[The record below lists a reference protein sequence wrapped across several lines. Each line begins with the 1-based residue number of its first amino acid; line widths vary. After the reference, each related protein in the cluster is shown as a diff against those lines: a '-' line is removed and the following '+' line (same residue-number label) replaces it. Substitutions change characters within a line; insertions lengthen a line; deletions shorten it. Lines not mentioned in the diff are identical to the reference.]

1 MADLKISQLGP
12 ISESD
17 VVSTDVL
24 PVADVSADQTKKI
37 SSANLVK
44 AGARLNTGAVTFGGD
59 LIVTGDL
66 NVNGT
71 TTTIDTQNLLVE
83 DKNVVIGNVASPT
96 DVTANGGGITLKGTT
111 DKTLNWVDS
120 TDSWTSSE
128 NVDLASGKSYRIN
141 NASVLDSTTLG
152 SGVVNSSLTSI
163 GTVTTGTWSASTI
176 AVDKGG
182 TGQTSYTDGQIL
194 IGNST
199 GNTLTKSTLTAG
211 TGVTI
216 TNGNGSITI
225 NATGSGGTVTSVTG
239 TSPIASSGGTTPNIT
254 IQDGTTSQKGAVQLE
269 NSTSSTSTTKA
280 ATPSSV
286 KTAYDLASAALPLA
300 GGTLTGA
307 LGVTAG
313 SATAPSVFISG
324 DTNTGIYSPGADQVA
339 ISTNGV
345 GRLFI
350 DASGQIL
357 DGGGAAGLSFARS
370 VITANPSD
378 STESAVLQFRR
389 GATAPSSGDLGSIR
403 FTDLSNYRGVSI
415 AASIESAWSAGV
427 SHPSCIIF
435 STTNSG
441 NTTESEK
448 LRITSNGRVG
458 IGTTSPGYPL
468 DVNGIVNVVS
478 GSNGRIN
485 LGATTNYLYGDS
497 AGNLI
502 AGNSGG
508 DRVQIDASGRL
519 LVGTSTAG
527 AEFHFRRTGSTNA
540 TMLVD
545 CETGVNYVIQA
556 RFASDISGSH
566 YQFRKYRGSI
576 ASPTVV
582 TSGDFIGSTQYYGYD
597 GTNIIEAAAI
607 HAQVDGTPGANDMP
621 GRLVFSTTADGASS
635 PTERMRINNN
645 GNVSIGTNGSTAR
658 LDVLA
663 GSQVASRIVNA
674 NTDDLIAVKGNS
686 GNSSSS
692 SMYVLPMRFGDD
704 TLRGSIYWNGSTVA
718 YNTTSDYRLK
728 ENITAYS
735 GALEK
740 LSQLKPVTYNFLDAP
755 DTILEGFIAHEVQVV
770 VPNAVSGVKDEVDTE
785 GNPLYQGLD
794 TSKLVPLL
802 TAALQEAIA
811 KIKTQGASIAA
822 LEAKVAALEAS

>member
-37 SSANLVK
+37 SSADLVK
-44 AGARLNTGAVTFGGD
+44 AGARLNTGAVTFGGN

-339 ISTNGV
+339 ISTNGT
-345 GRLFI
+345 GRLFV
-350 DASGQIL
+350 DANGLCDVQSASSSVTRI
-357 DGGGAAGLSFARS
+357 GGGSSFIVRRAETSYASPSAISASVSVGGIAARGYGN
-370 VITANPSD
+370 TD
-378 STESAVLQFRR
+378 YKAVGNLLF
-389 GATAPSSGDLGSIR
+389 
-403 FTDLSNYRGVSI
+403 FTDGAVSDVSSPGF
-415 AASIESAWSAGV
+415 AAI
-427 SHPSCIIF
+427 
-435 STTNSG
+435 STTPSG
-441 NTTESEK
+441 SVAPTER
-448 LRITSNGRVG
+448 LRITSDGKVG
-458 IGTTSPGYPL
+458 IGTSSPNQLLQISSSGASGGQLQITNASTGTASTDGLLIGYDGSNDVIINNQEATQL
-468 DVNGIVNVVS
+468 KISVNGS
-478 GSNGRIN
+478 ERARI
-485 LGATTNYLYGDS
+485 DS
-497 AGNLI
+497 
-502 AGNSGG
+502 
-508 DRVQIDASGRL
+508 SGRL
-519 LVGTSTAG
+519 LVGTSSAAAVGGYNGIIQVKQTSDACTLTLLS
-527 AEFHFRRTGSTNA
+527 EFNNIFGSY
-540 TMLVD
+540 LVLGKSR
-545 CETGVNYVIQA
+545 GVNGLVNNGDTLGA
-556 RFASDISGSH
+556 VMFAG
-566 YQFRKYRGSI
+566 G
-576 ASPTVV
+576 
-582 TSGDFIGSTQYYGYD
+582 D
-597 GTNIIEAAAI
+597 GTDVNTPGAVIEAY
-607 HAQVDGTPGANDMP
+607 VDGTPGANDMP
-621 GRLVFSTTADGASS
+621 CRLVFSTTADGASS
-635 PTERMRINNN
+635 PTERMRIRSDGAALFGTTTTPGGTQYGHMIYGGFLATSVASTGSSVLHAFYNPN
-645 GNVSIGTNGSTAR
+645 GYVGGISTA
-658 LDVLA
+658 
-663 GSQVASRIVNA
+663 GS
-674 NTDDLIAVKGNS
+674 
-686 GNSSSS
+686 
-692 SMYVLPMRFGDD
+692 
-704 TLRGSIYWNGSTVA
+704 STA
-718 YNTTSDYRLK
+718 YATSSDYRLK
-728 ENITAYS
+728 ENVVPLT
-735 GALEK
+735 GAIDRIN
-740 LSQLKPVTYNFLDAP
+740 QLQVRRFNFIADP
-755 DTILEGFIAHEVQVV
+755 DKTVDGFIAHEAQAV
-770 VPNAVSGVKDEVDTE
+770 VPECVTGTKDEVDAD
-785 GNPLYQGLD
+785 GKPVYQGID
-794 TSKLVPLL
+794 QSKLVPLL
-802 TAALQEAIA
+802 TAALQEALAEIESLKA
-811 KIKTQGASIAA
+811 RVTA
-822 LEAKVAALEAS
+822 LEP